1 MHKKKETRT
10 KGEYS
15 KHAHRKKREEKKE
28 VRTERATLSRGGI
41 LTIGLYMGFH

>member
-15 KHAHRKKREEKKE
+15 KHAHRKERRKKRG
-28 VRTERATLSRGGI
+28 TERATLSKGGI
-41 LTIGLYMGFH
+41 LNIGLYMGFH